1 MSNMKLANLSPEQKE
16 RIVAKLLSS
25 PQGKLKLAASMQNP
39 LRERLDYEG
48 VFRRAAVVDPLPQG
62 ALPYYDKDVDVPAV
76 VIGEEGQT
84 PETIVK
90 GKRIFIPLFELG
102 SNPKIPFTQVK
113 ERRYNLIDRAQDKAK
128 QEIQAAEDTLG
139 FSALDVALTAVNPA
153 TGTLFN
159 APIAVAG
166 SLDRDSLSDAYAEVE
181 KHDLR
186 VARLFMNARDYS
198 DIRKFGRD
206 QIDPVT
212 QKSLLNTGLMA
223 MLWGAEIIVSRVVEV
238 GTVYICTDEKFLA
251 IMPQR
256 IDITVLPADNPD
268 ARLVGWSIFEQ
279 IGIGIHNPRGVAQ
292 IAVTR

>member
-1 MSNMKLANLSPEQKE
+1 MKITTAAEKE
-16 RIVAKLLSS
+16 RAIEKLLLT
-25 PQGKLKLAASMQNP
+25 PEGKMKLAASMQNP

-62 ALPYYDKDVDVPAV
+62 ALPYYDRDVDVPAI

-90 GKRIFIPLFELG
+90 GKRILVPLFELA
-102 SNPKIPFTQVK
+102 SNPKIPFTQIK

-128 QEIQAAEDTLG
+128 QDIQASEDDLG
-139 FSALDVALTAVNPA
+139 FNALQVAAAQINPN
-153 TGTLFN
+153 TGLPFN
-159 APIAVAG
+159 AVTPAAG
-166 SLDRDSLSDAYAEVE
+166 SLDRDALADGFAEVE

-206 QIDPVT
+206 QLDPVT

-223 MLWGAEIIVSRVVEV
+223 QIWGADIIVSRVVPI
-238 GTVYICTDEKFLA
+238 GTIFVCTEEKFLA
-251 IMPQR
+251 VMPQR
-256 IDITVLPADNPD
+256 IDITVLPADDPD
-268 ARLVGWSIFEQ
+268 NRLIGWSIFEQ
-279 IGIGIHNPRGVAQ
+279 IGIGVWNPRGVSLIEVA
-292 IAVTR
+292 RP

>member
-1 MSNMKLANLSPEQKE
+1 MKIMTAADKE
-16 RIVAKLLSS
+16 RAIEKLLLT
-25 PQGKLKLAASMQNP
+25 PEGKMKLAASMQNP

-62 ALPYYDKDVDVPAV
+62 ALPYYDRDVDVPAI

-90 GKRIFIPLFELG
+90 GKRILVPLFELA
-102 SNPKIPFTQVK
+102 SNPKIPFTQIK

-128 QEIQAAEDTLG
+128 QDIQASEDDLG
-139 FSALDVALTAVNPA
+139 FSALQVAAAQINPN
-153 TGTLFN
+153 TGLPFN
-159 APIAVAG
+159 AVTAAAG
-166 SLDRDSLSDAYAEVE
+166 SLDRDSLADAFAEVE

-206 QIDPVT
+206 QLDPVT

-223 MLWGAEIIVSRVVEV
+223 QIWGADIIVSRVVPI
-238 GTVYICTDEKFLA
+238 GTVFVCTEEKFLA
-251 IMPQR
+251 VMPQR
-256 IDITVLPADNPD
+256 IDITVLPADDPD
-268 ARLVGWSIFEQ
+268 NRLIGWSIFEQ
-279 IGIGIHNPRGVAQ
+279 IGIGVWNPRGVSL
-292 IAVTR
+292 IEVDRSE

>member
-1 MSNMKLANLSPEQKE
+1 MSTKLANLSPEQKE
-16 RIVAKLLSS
+16 RIVAKLLST

-84 PETIVK
+84 PEVIVK

-153 TGTLFN
+153 TGVLFN

-279 IGIGIHNPRGVAQ
+279 IGIGVHNPRGVAQ
-292 IAVTR
+292 ITITR

>member
-1 MSNMKLANLSPEQKE
+1 MSMKLANLSPEQKE
-16 RIVAKLLSS
+16 RIVAKLLST

-84 PETIVK
+84 PEVIVK

-153 TGTLFN
+153 TGVLFN

-279 IGIGIHNPRGVAQ
+279 IGIGVHNPRGVAQ
-292 IAVTR
+292 ITITR

>member
-1 MSNMKLANLSPEQKE
+1 MKIITAAEKE
-16 RIVAKLLSS
+16 RAIEKLLLT
-25 PQGKLKLAASMQNP
+25 QEGKMKLAASMQNP

-62 ALPYYDKDVDVPAV
+62 ALPYYDRDVDVPAI

-90 GKRIFIPLFELG
+90 GKRILIPLFELA
-102 SNPKIPFTQVK
+102 SNPKIPFTQIK

-128 QEIQAAEDTLG
+128 QDIQASEDDLG
-139 FSALDVALTAVNPA
+139 FSALQVASVQINPN
-153 TGTLFN
+153 TGLAFN
-159 APIAVAG
+159 ATINVAG
-166 SLDRDSLSDAYAEVE
+166 SLDRDVLADAFAEIE

-206 QIDPVT
+206 QLDPVT

-223 MLWGAEIIVSRVVEV
+223 QIWGADIIVSRVVPI
-238 GTVYICTDEKFLA
+238 GTIYVCTEEKFLA
-251 IMPQR
+251 VMPQR
-256 IDITVLPADNPD
+256 IDITVLPADDPD
-268 ARLVGWSIFEQ
+268 NRLIGWSIFEQ
-279 IGIGIHNPRGVAQ
+279 IGIGVWNPRGVAV
-292 IAVTR
+292 INVVR

>member
-1 MSNMKLANLSPEQKE
+1 MSMKLANLSPEQKE
-16 RIVAKLLSS
+16 RIVAKLLST

-153 TGTLFN
+153 TGVLYN

>member
-1 MSNMKLANLSPEQKE
+1 MSMKLANLSPEQKE
-16 RIVAKLLSS
+16 RIVAKLLST

-153 TGTLFN
+153 TGVLFN

-238 GTVYICTDEKFLA
+238 GSVYICTDEKFLA

-279 IGIGIHNPRGVAQ
+279 IGIGVHNPRGVAQ
-292 IAVTR
+292 ISITR

>member
-1 MSNMKLANLSPEQKE
+1 MSMKLANLSPEQKE
-16 RIVAKLLSS
+16 RIVAKLLST

-153 TGTLFN
+153 TGVLFN

-238 GTVYICTDEKFLA
+238 GSVYICTDEKFLA

-279 IGIGIHNPRGVAQ
+279 IGIGVHNPRGVAQ
-292 IAVTR
+292 IAITR

>member
-1 MSNMKLANLSPEQKE
+1 MSMKLANLSPEQKE
-16 RIVAKLLSS
+16 RIVAKLLST

-84 PETIVK
+84 PEVIVK

-153 TGTLFN
+153 TGVLFN

-238 GTVYICTDEKFLA
+238 GSVYICTDEKFLA

-279 IGIGIHNPRGVAQ
+279 IGIGVHNPRGVAQ
-292 IAVTR
+292 ISITR

>member
-1 MSNMKLANLSPEQKE
+1 MSMKLANLSPEQKE
-16 RIVAKLLSS
+16 RIVAKLLST

-153 TGTLFN
+153 TGVLFN

-279 IGIGIHNPRGVAQ
+279 IGIGVHNPRGVAY
-292 IAVTR
+292 ITITR

>member
-1 MSNMKLANLSPEQKE
+1 MSMKLANLSPEQKE